1 MQDPPSTPSAS
12 LPQSCP
18 GPPHSQPGTLAAGS
32 SLTALPQLAIS
43 SVHGRHWYRS
53 VPIPRQPA
61 RKWRGGRDGRQPQ
74 SQSEAP
80 QAADFRPA
88 GPRRATQRRAP
99 PLAFPRPRVWRP
111 ALTLKGNAGPPGEA
125 ARAAKRSGLGA
136 ARRSRQARC
145 AGASVLGGKD
155 VRTGVGALG
164 R

>member
-1 MQDPPSTPSAS
+1 MQDPPQPRAPVSRNHATVPA
-12 LPQSCP
+12 LPT
-18 GPPHSQPGTLAAGS
+18 GHADAGS

-125 ARAAKRSGLGA
+125 TGAAKRSGLGA
-136 ARRSRQARC
+136 ARRSRRARC